1 MSETPNIEQETTTT
15 FGGPVVVAVA
25 LNGEHVGSG
34 WGRAPQVAV
43 STIDGATIRSWEV
56 HDVRWDVAHD
66 EGGEG
71 AHHARV
77 VRFLRDNGVQVVVTG
92 DFHCALMITI
102 AAQMKGLV
110 LAVEHRFYGESNPTP
125 DYTTA
130 SLHYLSSR
138 QVRLRWHALV
148 PACTYL
154 S

>member
-25 LNGEHVGSG
+25 LHGDQVGGG

-43 STIDGATIRSWEV
+43 ATIDGATIRSWEV

-92 DFHCALMITI
+92 HMGPPMQNTLGKLGIRVVMGVIGDPRL
-102 AAQMKGLV
+102 AAID
-110 LAVEHRFYGESNPTP
+110 AANP
-125 DYTTA
+125 
-130 SLHYLSSR
+130 
-138 QVRLRWHALV
+138 
-148 PACTYL
+148 
-154 S
+154 